1 MRDSY
6 CSPWK
11 EDRRESKSRMKGF
24 LDGLPAVALKELESL
39 MLTMAYAKDAILF
52 MEGQPPQGIYILRA
66 GQAKLSFTSR
76 EGKAFTL
83 RFAKPGEALGLMAFL
98 FGKPYEFT
106 AEAFHS
112 CHVEFVHAHDFL
124 HFLAAHPEAYRSV
137 ARQMGS
143 DYQAASET
151 LRTIGLGSSVTT
163 KLARLL
169 LDWSIGAPET
179 REGICVPWAL
189 THEEVAECI
198 GTTRE
203 SVTRAFTEFKHRR
216 LVVLK
221 GSTVTIPNRQALM
234 HLVAA

>member
-6 CSPWK
+6 CLPRK
-11 EDRRESKSRMKGF
+11 EDWCTNKLDTKRF
-24 LDGLPAVALKELESL
+24 LGGLSAVALKELKSV
-39 MLTMAYAKDAILF
+39 MHTSTYARGTILF
-52 MEGQPPQGIYILRA
+52 MEGQPPHGIYVLRT

-76 EGKAFTL
+76 EGKTFTL

-106 AEAFHS
+106 AEAFHP
-112 CHVEFVHAHDFL
+112 CDVEFVHAHDFL
-124 HFLAAHPEAYRSV
+124 RFLAAHPEAYRSV

-143 DYQAASET
+143 DYHAASET
-151 LRTIGLGSSVTT
+151 LRTIGLGSPVTT

-179 REGICVPWAL
+179 REGICIPWAL
-189 THEEVAECI
+189 THEDVAACI

-203 SVTRAFTEFKHRR
+203 SVTRAFTEFRNRR
-216 LVVLK
+216 LVALK
-221 GSTVTIPNRQALM
+221 GSTVTIPDRQALM